1 MWSKRENRIYF
12 WNKTNGESLWEMPP
26 LRPNVQISLLL
37 ISRYPSFLICLS
49 IFV

>member
-26 LRPNVQISLLL
+26 LRPNVYKSGV
-37 ISRYPSFLICLS
+37 SYHTLS
-49 IFV
+49 IIL